1 MSTPLITW
9 SCIVGLFAI
18 IMISK
23 ICRLVS
29 CRVKGKRNFISLM
42 TEREE
47 FFVPG
52 DPDPRRAGDIDLDE
66 FDYD

>member
-9 SCIVGLFAI
+9 SCIVGLFAA
-18 IMISK
+18 IMIVK
-23 ICRLVS
+23 VCRMAR
-29 CRVKGKRNFISLM
+29 CCIKGKRCFISLM

-66 FDYD
+66 FDYN